1 MSWAEKRISELGEI
15 VTGKTPSTK
24 VAEFFGGEYPFVTPS
39 DIEYGHYYA
48 RNTETTVTELAKS
61 KHRNQ
66 FVPKESVLFTCIGN
80 TMGKC
85 AIAAQE
91 CMTNQQINAVVAN
104 GDNDPKFLYYLLHHS
119 RNIVRGIGM
128 GGGAATPI
136 INKTTF
142 GNVKLRLPTDK
153 LTQQTIS
160 SVLSAYDDL
169 IENNRRRIELLE
181 ESARQL
187 YKEWFVRFRFPGHE
201 HVKIIDGVPEG
212 WEKTVLGAVSITN
225 ALSHKAKELPEEVN
239 YIDISA
245 VSTGKIGTKNKMS
258 AEDAPGRARRIA
270 KHGDVIW
277 SNVRPNLKA
286 YALVLHPDEND
297 VFSTGFTTISGT
309 GIPYSFLYNFT
320 TTDNFVKHLV
330 NHTTGSSY
338 PAVRPPD
345 FERAE
350 LLLPPQTLLEQFHAI
365 CEPSYELAFILGEQT
380 KQLAE
385 ARDLLLPKVM
395 SGEIAV

>member
-201 HVKIIDGVPEG
+201 HVKIIDGIPEG
-212 WEKTVLGAVSITN
+212 WNHKTLSEVVTLVKDTVDPKNIPETTPYIGLEHLPRRSLTLNIWENAGKVSSSKFAFKCGDIIFGKIRPYFHKVGFTLVDGITSSDSIVLRPKLQKHYCVALSEVTSDAFVALASKTVREGSKMPRADWDVLKNRILLEPPEAILSVFNN
-225 ALSHKAKELPEEVN
+225 AIEAILNQCKLLSVQNLNLVKAR
-239 YIDISA
+239 DI
-245 VSTGKIGTKNKMS
+245 
-258 AEDAPGRARRIA
+258 
-270 KHGDVIW
+270 
-277 SNVRPNLKA
+277 
-286 YALVLHPDEND
+286 
-297 VFSTGFTTISGT
+297 
-309 GIPYSFLYNFT
+309 
-320 TTDNFVKHLV
+320 
-330 NHTTGSSY
+330 
-338 PAVRPPD
+338 
-345 FERAE
+345 
-350 LLLPPQTLLEQFHAI
+350 LLPRL
-365 CEPSYELAFILGEQT
+365 
-380 KQLAE
+380 
-385 ARDLLLPKVM
+385 M